1 MRVALVSPYDFAV
14 PSGVNSHIREL
25 ARELRG
31 RDHHVSVFAPGNA
44 EMSTEAG
51 VHLIGRSFPVPSGGS
66 LARVTLSPRSG
77 AWTRRQ
83 LDEGQFD
90 VIHLHEPLVPILPL
104 QFLRLARV
112 PKVGTFHTAR
122 DGGSRLYFLNH
133 RWLRRYAKLLDGRV
147 AVSRAAAEL
156 VSRYFPGTYRVI
168 PNGLDIQHFAHRC
181 EPDERLGAFGRYI
194 LFVGRFEERKGLD
207 VLLDAFAMLKAR
219 FSDLH
224 LVVVGDARRRTRYED
239 IVQEMGLA
247 DVHFAGY
254 VPNDQLPAYYQRA
267 AAFCAPNTGNESFG
281 RILPEAMAAGTPI
294 VASRIKGFTD
304 VVTDEVDGLLVPPG
318 DAEALSRALE
328 RVLEDK
334 ALAGALTQR
343 GTKTVQ
349 RYSWQVVTDELVA
362 FYEEVIRQAERRVDS
377 GAAAK

>member
-1 MRVALVSPYDFAV
+1 
-14 PSGVNSHIREL
+14 
-25 ARELRG
+25 
-31 RDHHVSVFAPGNA
+31 
-44 EMSTEAG
+44 
-51 VHLIGRSFPVPSGGS
+51 
-66 LARVTLSPRSG
+66 
-77 AWTRRQ
+77 
-83 LDEGQFD
+83 
-90 VIHLHEPLVPILPL
+90 
-104 QFLRLARV
+104 
-112 PKVGTFHTAR
+112 
-122 DGGSRLYFLNH
+122 
-133 RWLRRYAKLLDGRV
+133 
-147 AVSRAAAEL
+147 
-156 VSRYFPGTYRVI
+156 
-168 PNGLDIQHFAHRC
+168 
-181 EPDERLGAFGRYI
+181 
-194 LFVGRFEERKGLD
+194 D